1 MFHGYWIPV
10 LGKEPWIGACLSNFA
25 KAKVSALFVL
35 GPIGARMCYVVVHV
49 GDVMLVISS

>member
-1 MFHGYWIPV
+1 

-25 KAKVSALFVL
+25 KARVSALFVL